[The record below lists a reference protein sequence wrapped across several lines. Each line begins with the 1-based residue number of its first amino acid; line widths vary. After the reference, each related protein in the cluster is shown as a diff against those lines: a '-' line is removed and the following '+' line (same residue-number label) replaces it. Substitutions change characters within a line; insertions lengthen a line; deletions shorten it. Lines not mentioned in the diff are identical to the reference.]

1 MSGCR
6 LTQINN
12 FKMAGLHRQST
23 VFDDNDLQTRH
34 LNSMFEPED
43 VHLRYKILETIG
55 KGAFGCVHKVQILE
69 TGDLCAMKT
78 LPFDPTKSNRN
89 LKREINS
96 IAKLRN
102 DVNFVQLLDVFKGT
116 DNKLHMVME
125 LCDEDLTAHMARN
138 EIGQE
143 EYSLFNIAQQLARGV
158 NVLHSQDPP
167 IVHRDIKPQNI
178 LIVRSGDS
186 ANDVIVKLADFGV
199 SSSDIDMDSTHAHG
213 RPILLTAA
221 PIGTWP
227 YMPPECFAALDGK
240 GLKDGRFCFDVSLDI
255 FALGLVYLYIFCYK
269 DSRYGEF
276 RSNIYD

>member
-1 MSGCR
+1 
-6 LTQINN
+6 
-12 FKMAGLHRQST
+12 MAGIHRQSI
-23 VFDDNDLQTRH
+23 VVDDTDLQTRL

-102 DVNFVQLLDVFKGT
+102 CVNFVQLLDVFKGT
-116 DNKLHMVME
+116 DNKLHLVME

-138 EIGQE
+138 EICQDE
-143 EYSLFNIAQQLARGV
+143 VSLFNIAQQLARGV
-158 NVLHSQDPP
+158 DVLHSQDPP

-178 LIVRSGDS
+178 LIIRADR
-186 ANDVIVKLADFGV
+186 ANDVIVKLADFGI
-199 SSSDIDMDSTHAHG
+199 SSSDIDMDSANVHG
-213 RPILLTAA
+213 RPVLLTAA
-221 PIGTWP
+221 PIGTLP

-255 FALGLVYLYIFCYK
+255 FALGLVYLYIFCYN

-276 RSNIYD
+276 HSSVYS

>member
-1 MSGCR
+1 
-6 LTQINN
+6 
-12 FKMAGLHRQST
+12 MAIRHRQPT
-23 VFDDNDLQTRH
+23 AGDADDLQIRL

-43 VHLRYKILETIG
+43 ISRRYKLMEAIG
-55 KGAFGCVHKVQILE
+55 KGAFGSVHKVQNLE
-69 TGDLCAMKT
+69 TGDLCAMKS
-78 LPFDPTKSNRN
+78 LPFEATQVNKN

-125 LCDEDLTAHMARN
+125 LCDEDLTAHMTQN
-138 EIGQE
+138 EICQDE
-143 EYSLFNIAQQLARGV
+143 VSLFNIALQLARGV
-158 NVLHSQDPP
+158 DVLHSQDPP

>member
-12 FKMAGLHRQST
+12 FKMAGLHRQSA
-23 VFDDNDLQTRH
+23 VVDDTDLQTRL

-55 KGAFGCVHKVQILE
+55 KGAFRCVHKVQILE

-78 LPFDPTKSNRN
+78 LPFDATKSNRN

-125 LCDEDLTAHMARN
+125 LCDEDLTAHMTQN
-138 EIGQE
+138 EICQDE
-143 EYSLFNIAQQLARGV
+143 VSLFNIALQLARGV
-158 NVLHSQDPP
+158 DVLHSQDPP

-178 LIVRSGDS
+178 LIIRADR
-186 ANDVIVKLADFGV
+186 ANDVIVKLADFGI
-199 SSSDIDMDSTHAHG
+199 SSSDIDMDSANVHG
-213 RPILLTAA
+213 RPVLLTAA
-221 PIGTWP
+221 PIGTLP

-255 FALGLVYLYIFCYK
+255 FALGLVYLYIFCYN

-276 RSNIYD
+276 HSSVYS